1 MKTQLNFLTGNKTT
15 AIIQIKIGKDIIFAD
30 FFKEIPS
37 KDQLNNLLEKYK
49 KIYEEYFK

>member
-1 MKTQLNFLTGNKTT
+1 MKSKLIFLTGNKTT

-30 FFKEIPS
+30 FFKEVPS
-37 KDQLNNLLEKYK
+37 KEQLTALLEKYK